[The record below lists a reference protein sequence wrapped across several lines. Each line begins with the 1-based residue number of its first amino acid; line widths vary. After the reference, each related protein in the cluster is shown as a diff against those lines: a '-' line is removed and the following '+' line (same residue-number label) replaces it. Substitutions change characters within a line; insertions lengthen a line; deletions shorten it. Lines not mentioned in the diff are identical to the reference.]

1 MDGRLYGAQIV
12 GYDGVDTRINQYA
25 MAIKN
30 GDVVEQLTRLEH
42 AYAPPFSSAKD
53 PVAISGYVAC
63 NILSGKMKPL
73 YWRELKDADISKVSL
88 IDVRTPEEFAMGTIN
103 GAINIPVDDIRER
116 LSEIPTDKPVWLF
129 CGVGLRGYLA
139 SNILRT
145 HGYEEVRNLVG
156 GITTYNSATR
166 QIPVPLDED

>member
-1 MDGRLYGAQIV
+1 
-12 GYDGVDTRINQYA
+12 
-25 MAIKN
+25 
-30 GDVVEQLTRLEH
+30 
-42 AYAPPFSSAKD
+42 
-53 PVAISGYVAC
+53 
-63 NILSGKMKPL
+63 MKPL

-116 LSEIPTDKPVWLF
+116 LSEIPADKPVWLF

-139 SNILRT
+139 SNILRA